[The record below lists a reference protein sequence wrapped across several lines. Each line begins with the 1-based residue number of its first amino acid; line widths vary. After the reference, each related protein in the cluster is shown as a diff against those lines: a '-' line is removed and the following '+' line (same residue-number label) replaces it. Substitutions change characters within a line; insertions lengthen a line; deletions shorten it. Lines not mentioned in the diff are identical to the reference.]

1 MTTQETKSDGPA
13 VLSSA
18 LLGRIDELAQWL
30 TDNPNH
36 DDIKDGL
43 TVLVRDVAFAE
54 REACKQAIRDTKD
67 RSGTNYD
74 GQNWLV
80 RAGRSDFIAALD
92 ARSNAM
98 YTVKPADYS
107 GD

>member
-18 LLGRIDELAQWL
+18 MLERIDELAQWF

-36 DDIKDGL
+36 SDIKDGL

-54 REACKQAIRDTKD
+54 SEACAALCAEAIR
-67 RSGTNYD
+67 
-74 GQNWLV
+74 L
-80 RAGRSDFIAALD
+80 
-92 ARSNAM
+92 RSNAGG
-98 YTVKPADYS
+98 KPLSETKSD
-107 GD
+107 

>member
-54 REACKQAIRDTKD
+54 RAACKQAIRDTKD

-92 ARSNAM
+92 ARSNAKLKGGS
-98 YTVKPADYS
+98 T
-107 GD
+107 